1 MQTGSLSAVEYFAK
15 NPYDGI
21 KSEWQDFEAELR
33 TAINANCGD
42 NGIEYLFTRWPNN
55 KIDNP
60 QFLPKK
66 MLEDLDDAEEIE
78 AQSPNGSAQRIRITY
93 EMRRD
98 RREQNKARR
107 EHNDWLD
114 ALKQKVYKVFTSRIS
129 RSLHKELR
137 DFDGDLI
144 IFYSYMLETYGPVS
158 LGIQK
163 KGDACM
169 KLFSKNEKR
178 QKIQQFPHQFQS
190 LNGPDRNL

>member
-1 MQTGSLSAVEYFAK
+1 MSTRGFMQTGSLSAVEYFAK

-33 TAINANCGD
+33 TAINANCGY

-78 AQSPNGSAQRIRITY
+78 IQSANGSPQRIRITY

-98 RREQNKARR
+98 RR
-107 EHNDWLD
+107 
-114 ALKQKVYKVFTSRIS
+114 
-129 RSLHKELR
+129 
-137 DFDGDLI
+137 
-144 IFYSYMLETYGPVS
+144 
-158 LGIQK
+158 
-163 KGDACM
+163 
-169 KLFSKNEKR
+169 
-178 QKIQQFPHQFQS
+178 
-190 LNGPDRNL
+190 